1 MGCGPS
7 TQSAAQLA
15 NDISGE
21 PPINGDVNIV
31 PVKYREFLFCYL
43 FLDFVLLKI
52 IFTFKLKK
60 LPAKLLMFH

>member
-21 PPINGDVNIV
+21 PPANGDVNIA
-31 PVKYREFLFCYL
+31 PVKYREFIFCYL
-43 FLDFVLLKI
+43 FLDI
-52 IFTFKLKK
+52 IFRLFSNY
-60 LPAKLLMFH
+60 FYI

>member
-21 PPINGDVNIV
+21 PPLNGDVIA
-31 PVKYREFLFCYL
+31 PVKYREFYL
-43 FLDFVLLKI
+43 FLEFHFCLNYFHF
-52 IFTFKLKK
+52 FTFKLKSSRRS
-60 LPAKLLMFH
+60 F

>member
-21 PPINGDVNIV
+21 PPLNGDVIA
-31 PVKYREFLFCYL
+31 PVKYREFYL
-43 FLDFVLLKI
+43 FLEFSSLFCSIFVFLI
-52 IFTFKLKK
+52 FKLNSSRRS
-60 LPAKLLMFH
+60 F

>member
-21 PPINGDVNIV
+21 PPANGDVKIA
-31 PVKYREFLFCYL
+31 PVKYREFIFCYL
-43 FLDFVLLKI
+43 FLDILFLFV
-52 IFTFKLKK
+52 
-60 LPAKLLMFH
+60 

>member
-21 PPINGDVNIV
+21 PPMNGDVKTV
-31 PVKYREFLFCYL
+31 PVKYRELL
-43 FLDFVLLKI
+43 FLDNFYK
-52 IFTFKLKK
+52 
-60 LPAKLLMFH
+60 